1 MKKIFITGADGFI
14 GKNLCAYLERNHFAG
29 GKATLIKNNEDVRDT
44 KALKRIFERFHPHYV
59 IHLAA
64 KSTVE
69 EGRDNPKETFDVNVN
84 GTLNMLEMTRLYK
97 PAKTIIISTI
107 HVYGNNSHV
116 PLKEDYFPQ
125 PSRPYETSKACA
137 DIMAQTYAESY
148 NLPVEIPRFVN
159 IYGPGDLNFS
169 RLIPKLV
176 RSIIRKGAVDI
187 WGGNI
192 TREYLYIEDAISA
205 LIKLLTANRE
215 KLEKNRVINFGSD
228 EQTSVREIAQKLIVI
243 SKKSISIHTLPIEMR
258 EREIETLYMSSAKAK
273 RLLGWKPK
281 VHLDEGLTKTY
292 TWYEQYFSHKKDGKI
307 GKLI

>member
-14 GKNLCAYLERNHFAG
+14 GKNLCARFEG
-29 GKATLIKNNEDVRDT
+29 ETTLLKYSADVRDA
-44 KALKRIFERFHPHYV
+44 KKMKEVFERFRPHYV

-69 EGRDNPKETFDVNVN
+69 EGHDNPKETFDVNIN
-84 GTLNMLEMTRLYK
+84 GTLNILEMTRLYK
-97 PAKTIIISTI
+97 PEKTIIISTI
-107 HVYGNNSHV
+107 HVYGNNPRV
-116 PLKEDYFPQ
+116 PLTEDYFPQ

-169 RLIPKLV
+169 RLIPKLI
-176 RSIIRKGAVDI
+176 RSIILKGSVDI

-192 TREYLYIEDAISA
+192 TRDYLYVEDAISV
-205 LIKLLTANRE
+205 LLQLLRVSRKKLD
-215 KLEKNRVINFGSD
+215 KNRIINFGSK
-228 EQTSVREIAQKLIVI
+228 QPASVRAIAQKLIDI
-243 SKKSISIHTLPIEMR
+243 SKKQIRLRVSQAVMR
-258 EREIETLYMSSAKAK
+258 EGEIETLYMSSAKAK

-281 VHLDEGLTKTY
+281 TNLEEGLTNTY
-292 TWYEQYFSHKKDGKI
+292 AWYKEYFSHRKNDRIDKS
-307 GKLI
+307 L